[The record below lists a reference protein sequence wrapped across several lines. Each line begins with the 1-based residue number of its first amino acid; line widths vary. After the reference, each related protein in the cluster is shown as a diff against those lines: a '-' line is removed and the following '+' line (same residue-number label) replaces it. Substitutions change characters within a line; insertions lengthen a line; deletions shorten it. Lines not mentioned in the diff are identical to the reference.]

1 MIVVRGLMWSDMILL
16 SKVKVLPNKLEINVM
31 VLVVSMVTEVEI
43 SLNNAILL
51 SEVELLIDI
60 VSKVSILCKAL
71 LLSLWLNVL
80 KMILEL
86 IVLMSEVELLSE
98 SVLKANV
105 VLNDLLV
112 FDTVSLA
119 IELLLLTINPV

>member
-1 MIVVRGLMWSDMILL
+1 MILL
-16 SKVKVLPNKLEINVM
+16 SKVKVLPNKLEINVIA
-31 VLVVSMVTEVEI
+31 LVVSIVTEVET
-43 SLNNAILL
+43 SLDNAMLL

-60 VSKVSILCKAL
+60 VSKVSILRKAL

-86 IVLMSEVELLSE
+86 VVLMSEVELLSE

>member
-16 SKVKVLPNKLEINVM
+16 SKVKVLPNKLEINLM
-31 VLVVSMVTEVEI
+31 VLVVSIVTEVET
-43 SLNNAILL
+43 SLDNAILL

-86 IVLMSEVELLSE
+86 VVLMSEVELLSE